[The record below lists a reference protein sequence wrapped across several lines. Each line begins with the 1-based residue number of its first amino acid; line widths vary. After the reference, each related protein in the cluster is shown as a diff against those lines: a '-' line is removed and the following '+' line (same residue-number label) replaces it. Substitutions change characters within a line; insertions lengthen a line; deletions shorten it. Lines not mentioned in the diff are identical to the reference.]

1 MNIFTYLNLRT
12 EWETLVRSGRGYD
25 LPSYEG
31 CINNI
36 EHFVEEGYKKN
47 RFRKNFKEAMRVAE
61 EILGEVYG
69 DERIRRRAKGETQQE
84 STTG

>member
-1 MNIFTYLNLRT
+1 MNIFNYLNLRT
-12 EWETLVRSGRGYD
+12 EFEALIRSGRGYD

-31 CINNI
+31 CINNV

-61 EILGEVYG
+61 EILGEVYD
-69 DERIRRRAKGETQQE
+69 DEQVRSRAKGETQQD
-84 STTG
+84 STTR